1 MKGLWLVTLSL
12 VLAAC
17 SSAPE
22 KPKPTSLTKLATPLE
37 MRVVER
43 LRLGGD
49 RDLNGLAP
57 AVDQAVIAAAGSE
70 GRVVLVNSGLT
81 ATWDVN
87 LKTGVIGG
95 VGIGPN
101 AVFLVTLD
109 GQLVGLS
116 RADGSEVLRVSLPS
130 ASNVAPVA
138 NDALVFVK
146 THSGQ
151 VMAFDAT
158 TGDLVWF
165 EEVAEAMMGIQ
176 GGAPMVLENGI
187 LHILWESGRLV
198 SYEAASGRIIWERQV
213 ALPRGRNPV
222 SRIVDSKGAPSLRN
236 GLIATASRNSQVSV
250 LDAQSGQLLW
260 SAEANAYPGA
270 VLAFN
275 AVIAVETDGTVVAY
289 SAQTGETLWAQTG
302 LKFRELSPPAV
313 ADTAIAVVDL
323 EGYVHLLNPADGALL
338 GRVRVSSA
346 KGQVAPVMTAGGLLI
361 QTVDGTLSL
370 VEWPR

>member
-1 MKGLWLVTLSL
+1 MKGAWLVAVSL

-22 KPKPTSLTKLATPLE
+22 KPKPTPLTTLATPLE

-43 LRLGGD
+43 VRLGGD
-49 RDLNGLAP
+49 LDLNGLAP
-57 AVDQAVIAAAGSE
+57 AVDQAAIAAAGSE
-70 GRVVLVNSGLT
+70 GRVMLMEGTL
-81 ATWDVN
+81 APTWDVA
-87 LKTGVIGG
+87 LKTDVIGG
-95 VGIGPN
+95 VGINAN

-130 ASNVAPVA
+130 ASNVPPVA
-138 NDALVFVK
+138 SDALVFVK
-146 THSGQ
+146 THTGQ
-151 VMAFDAT
+151 VMAFDAS

-176 GGAPMVLENGI
+176 GGAPMVLENGV
-187 LHILWESGRLV
+187 LRVLWESGRLV

-222 SRIVDSKGAPSLRN
+222 SRIVDSKGTPSLRH

-250 LDAQSGQLLW
+250 LDAQSGQLIW
-260 SAEANAYPGA
+260 SAESDAYPGA

-313 ADTAIAVVDL
+313 ADTAIAVADL
-323 EGYVHLLNPADGALL
+323 EGYVHLLNPADGALI

-346 KGQVAPVMTAGGLLI
+346 KGQVAPVMTANGLLM
-361 QTVDGTLSL
+361 QTVDGTLAL
-370 VEWPR
+370 VEWRR

>member
-81 ATWDVN
+81 VTWDVN

-101 AVFLVTLD
+101 AVFLVTQD
-109 GQLVGLS
+109 GQLIGLS

-130 ASNVAPVA
+130 ASNVPPLA

-151 VMAFDAT
+151 VMAFDAA

-187 LHILWESGRLV
+187 LHILW
-198 SYEAASGRIIWERQV
+198 
-213 ALPRGRNPV
+213 
-222 SRIVDSKGAPSLRN
+222 
-236 GLIATASRNSQVSV
+236 
-250 LDAQSGQLLW
+250 
-260 SAEANAYPGA
+260 
-270 VLAFN
+270 
-275 AVIAVETDGTVVAY
+275 
-289 SAQTGETLWAQTG
+289 
-302 LKFRELSPPAV
+302 
-313 ADTAIAVVDL
+313 
-323 EGYVHLLNPADGALL
+323 
-338 GRVRVSSA
+338 
-346 KGQVAPVMTAGGLLI
+346 
-361 QTVDGTLSL
+361 
-370 VEWPR
+370 